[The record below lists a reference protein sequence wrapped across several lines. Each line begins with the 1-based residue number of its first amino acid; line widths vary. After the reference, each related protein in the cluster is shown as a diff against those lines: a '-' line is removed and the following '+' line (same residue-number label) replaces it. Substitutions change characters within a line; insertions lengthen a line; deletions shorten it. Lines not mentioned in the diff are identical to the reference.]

1 MGHRTLLVL
10 STQPGE
16 RPGIIGWF
24 RRHHPEVN
32 EATLAAHI
40 QAATI
45 NAANR
50 AQNNPLGT
58 RAALLRRIDHGLH
71 VRTTQLQKPAAH
83 GAVPVS
89 AQELTGL
96 RGGAPDLVLIGCVRT
111 KLAAAATVRQPAVC
125 GPRPVRR

>member
-1 MGHRTLLVL
+1 MGRRTVLVL

-32 EATLAAHI
+32 KATLAAHI

-50 AQNNPLGT
+50 AQNNRWERAP
-58 RAALLRRIDHGLH
+58 RCCAALTTACMSGPPSYKSRQ
-71 VRTTQLQKPAAH
+71 RTARSP
-83 GAVPVS
+83 S
-89 AQELTGL
+89 A
-96 RGGAPDLVLIGCVRT
+96 
-111 KLAAAATVRQPAVC
+111 
-125 GPRPVRR
+125 PRS